1 MHEEKCCLVCRIF
14 LDKTLQDSVKS
25 MSSNVSP
32 NMCRLYPQY
41 ILDMWHISFT
51 QVQSCSQGKYTGS
64 FSGGQVSIIAH
75 FFIIYV
81 CIIAHRSYY
90 HHQTSFSRCYKDWGV
105 LAWYSIQE
113 TILIPNFVSQWLCKL
128 IDIAVQINREL
139 GGRHLTEVFPFI
151 RSDKWSLSLHKV
163 R

>member
-1 MHEEKCCLVCRIF
+1 MGEGPLTSTNLGWLGKGRPRSHLCHFRSEAPAPILHTTGQPPSNLKIHLMHEEKCCLVCRIF

-90 HHQTSFSRCYKDWGV
+90 HHQTSFSRCYEDWGV
-105 LAWYSIQE
+105 LA
-113 TILIPNFVSQWLCKL
+113 
-128 IDIAVQINREL
+128 
-139 GGRHLTEVFPFI
+139 
-151 RSDKWSLSLHKV
+151 
-163 R
+163 